1 VGPTALTYVNI
12 RHRGAKGNAAS
23 NSRKEKQGNGGEQAC
38 CSARLTAKEACRWT
52 LGPSSKAINRAL
64 RWQDEPERRF
74 NRVQAMVDK
83 SIAQRDVEYF
93 NELLSKETDENRR
106 TILLRLLADAEEIL
120 RQAEEQEER
129 KN

>member
-1 VGPTALTYVNI
+1 
-12 RHRGAKGNAAS
+12 
-23 NSRKEKQGNGGEQAC
+23 
-38 CSARLTAKEACRWT
+38 
-52 LGPSSKAINRAL
+52 
-64 RWQDEPERRF
+64 
-74 NRVQAMVDK
+74 MVDK

-106 TILLRLLADAEEIL
+106 TILLRLLADAEERL

>member
-1 VGPTALTYVNI
+1 V
-12 RHRGAKGNAAS
+12 
-23 NSRKEKQGNGGEQAC
+23 
-38 CSARLTAKEACRWT
+38 
-52 LGPSSKAINRAL
+52 INRAL
-64 RWQDEPERRF
+64 RWQEEPGRRF

-106 TILLRLLADAEEIL
+106 TILLRLLTDAAERL
-120 RQAEEQEER
+120 RREEEQEER